1 MHTGVHTNVD
11 SLLGLEK
18 GVAMSVGAML
28 EEKVYTVKEVAALL
42 RVQPRTVRRMIADG
56 ELPAFKVR
64 DEYRIREQDI
74 KALMQQTGRQE
85 EEQP

>member
-1 MHTGVHTNVD
+1 
-11 SLLGLEK
+11 
-18 GVAMSVGAML
+18 MSVGAML